1 MSYSAIIILFLVM
14 VVLTGTCLGLMLLIK
29 TETPYLEVKY
39 RQRFALML
47 LIACLIGALGIG
59 LLATLV

>member
-1 MSYSAIIILFLVM
+1 M